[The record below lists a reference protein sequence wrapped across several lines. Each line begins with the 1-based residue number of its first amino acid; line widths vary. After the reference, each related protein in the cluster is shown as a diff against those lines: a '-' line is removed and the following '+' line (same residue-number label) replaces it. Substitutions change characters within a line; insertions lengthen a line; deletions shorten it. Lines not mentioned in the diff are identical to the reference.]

1 MFVQHDYAWPRVADS
16 ISCSD
21 MSNGVLL
28 LCAGDPT
35 SISHV
40 FARNLHLSSL
50 VAGPQAFA
58 FPSEDR
64 CFLPG
69 WNRERSR
76 LGTCLGKN
84 TLLWC
89 LYDIV
94 TSSHFKIQAT
104 TIYIPGILSTVVHVF
119 EMASRAS
126 DVRSSPGQT
135 SAPGHSWQL
144 LLVWKNFKQD
154 LQTYV
159 GNNCSF
165 VSRLV
170 SRKKPVLR
178 TCFSSFLSK
187 DHGHRVITGHSWIN
201 HGNLETYYRK

>member
-1 MFVQHDYAWPRVADS
+1 MVLEWGRHPSLIPLSSLELEGDWWAKMLANSHKDFHIFSMLLQKIAGSVPNTPQKKMFNIFSVRSGAWSRSIEESALFGLKRCLSSQHDYAWPRVADS

-40 FARNLHLSSL
+40 FARNLNLSSL

-69 WNRERSR
+69 WNRERYR

-84 TLLWC
+84 TLL
-89 LYDIV
+89 
-94 TSSHFKIQAT
+94 
-104 TIYIPGILSTVVHVF
+104 
-119 EMASRAS
+119 
-126 DVRSSPGQT
+126 
-135 SAPGHSWQL
+135 
-144 LLVWKNFKQD
+144 
-154 LQTYV
+154 
-159 GNNCSF
+159 
-165 VSRLV
+165 
-170 SRKKPVLR
+170 
-178 TCFSSFLSK
+178 
-187 DHGHRVITGHSWIN
+187 
-201 HGNLETYYRK
+201 